1 MTPLLLASVAL
12 VAATAAGLLLR
23 RRNGRIRHSDA
34 GAAVVGS
41 RLGGVGVGAGV
52 PVVLHF
58 SATWCGPCA
67 AVRRIVA
74 AVTAELADSPAPPRD
89 IELDIDAE
97 PDLARELNV
106 LSLPTTFVFDGEGR
120 ERFRISGVPKAA
132 ELQSALAPLAG
143 RNAA

>member
-1 MTPLLLASVAL
+1 MTPLLLAAVFL

-23 RRNGRIRHSDA
+23 RRNGRIRPSDPAKSARASLLA
-34 GAAVVGS
+34 GA
-41 RLGGVGVGAGV
+41 GVGAGV

-67 AVRRIVA
+67 AVRRVVA
-74 AVTAELADSPAPPRD
+74 AVTADLADSPAPPLD
-89 IELDIDAE
+89 VELDIDAE

-106 LSLPTTFVFDGEGR
+106 LSLPTTFVFDGAGQ

-132 ELQSALAPLAG
+132 ELRSALSPLAD
-143 RNAA
+143 RKAA